1 MPEFRYVARNS
12 EGKLIEGVLS
22 CPDRAAA
29 IHQVERE
36 RAVPIRINPVQAAP
50 APTPAAPKP
59 AAQPPPTAQ
68 SSRASEPATEVLTPV
83 KTDRLGHNQLYL
95 FTEQL
100 AHLLTAGMTLD
111 EGLGIM
117 VRRLKH
123 ARLGGLAKALHQSL
137 VEGRSLSQAM
147 REYPLIFSSL
157 YANMVAAGEASGAL
171 PDILK
176 RLVRHLAGIK
186 ALRDKVQQALVY
198 PALLVLVGAALIV
211 VFIKVMVPQLMGFFA
226 KTGQA
231 LPLPTRIL
239 LEINRLLTSYGWV
252 ALLAGAALYFA
263 FKAFTNSPEGR
274 KSWDTLVWKL
284 PVFSGILRYRY
295 YAQFARTL
303 GTLMENGVTLLRSL
317 ELLEEI
323 SGNLYV
329 RDRMTAVRKAVMD
342 GATMSVALGEQQLF
356 PELFIDMMAVGEQ
369 AGKFGQTMGMIAD
382 VYERELDKQVQ
393 ITTSLV
399 PPVVML
405 GIAAVVGL
413 VVYGILSAV
422 FSLTSGLR

>member
-1 MPEFRYVARNS
+1 MPQFRYVARNCD
-12 EGKLIEGVLS
+12 GKLIEGVLT

-36 RAVPIRINPVQAAP
+36 RAVPIRIEPVQGATSDPP
-50 APTPAAPKP
+50 AEPQP
-59 AAQPPPTAQ
+59 AAQT
-68 SSRASEPATEVLTPV
+68 SRAPEPSTGLAAPT

-123 ARLGGLAKALHQSL
+123 ARLGGLSKALHQSL
-137 VEGRSLSQAM
+137 IEGRSLSQAM

-176 RLVRHLAGIK
+176 RLVRHLSGIK

-226 KTGQA
+226 KTGQT

-239 LEINRLLTSYGWV
+239 LEINRLLTSYWWV
-252 ALLAGAALYFA
+252 AALAGAGLYFG
-263 FKAFTNSPEGR
+263 FKALTRSPEGR

-329 RDRMTAVRKAVMD
+329 RDRMAGVRRAVMD
-342 GATMSVALGEQQLF
+342 GATMSVALGEQGLF

>member
-1 MPEFRYVARNS
+1 MPEFRYVARNC
-12 EGKLIEGVLS
+12 EGKLIEGVLT

-29 IHQVERE
+29 IHHVERE
-36 RAVPIRINPVQAAP
+36 RAVPIRIEPVQATNP
-50 APTPAAPKP
+50 APPTESRPP
-59 AAQPPPTAQ
+59 AQP
-68 SSRASEPATEVLTPV
+68 SRASEPAAEMLAPV
-83 KTDRLGHNQLYL
+83 KTDRIGHNQLYL

-123 ARLGGLAKALHQSL
+123 PRLGGLSKALHQSL

-226 KTGQA
+226 KTGQT

-239 LEINRLLTSYGWV
+239 LEINRLLTAYGWLV
-252 ALLAGAALYFA
+252 LLTGAGLYFA
-263 FKAFTNSPEGR
+263 FKAFTKSPEGR

-399 PPVVML
+399 PPLVML

>member
-12 EGKLIEGVLS
+12 EGKLIEGVLT

-29 IHQVERE
+29 IHHVEKE
-36 RAVPIRINPVQAAP
+36 RAVPIRIEPVQGANP
-50 APTPAAPKP
+50 APPAESRPAAP
-59 AAQPPPTAQ
+59 PT
-68 SSRASEPATEVLTPV
+68 RASEPATVLSAPT

-123 ARLGGLAKALHQSL
+123 ARLGGLSKALHQSL

-211 VFIKVMVPQLMGFFA
+211 VFIKVMVPQLMGFFE
-226 KTGQA
+226 KTGQV

-252 ALLAGAALYFA
+252 AALACAGIYFG
-263 FKAFTNSPEGR
+263 FKALTRSPEGR
-274 KSWDTLVWKL
+274 KSWDTLVWNI

-323 SGNLYV
+323 SGNVYV
-329 RDRMTAVRKAVMD
+329 RDRMSAVRKAVMD

>member
-12 EGKLIEGVLS
+12 EGKLIEGVLT

-29 IHQVERE
+29 IHHVEKE
-36 RAVPIRINPVQAAP
+36 RAVPIRIEPVQGANPAPPAVSRQAAP
-50 APTPAAPKP
+50 PT
-59 AAQPPPTAQ
+59 
-68 SSRASEPATEVLTPV
+68 RDSEPATALSAPT

-123 ARLGGLAKALHQSL
+123 ARLGGLSKALHQSL

-176 RLVRHLAGIK
+176 RLVRHLSGIK

-211 VFIKVMVPQLMGFFA
+211 VFIKVMVPQLMGFFE
-226 KTGQA
+226 KTGQV

-252 ALLAGAALYFA
+252 AALAGVGLYFV
-263 FKAFTNSPEGR
+263 FKALTRSPEGR
-274 KSWDTLVWKL
+274 KSWDTLVWNI

-317 ELLEEI
+317 KLLEEI

-329 RDRMTAVRKAVMD
+329 RDRMAAVRKAVMD
-342 GATMSVALGEQQLF
+342 GATMSVALGEQELF

>member
-12 EGKLIEGVLS
+12 EGKLIEGVLT

-29 IHQVERE
+29 IHHVERE
-36 RAVPIRINPVQAAP
+36 RAVPIRIDPVQGANP
-50 APTPAAPKP
+50 APLAESRP
-59 AAQPPPTAQ
+59 AAQP
-68 SSRASEPATEVLTPV
+68 SRASEPTTALSAPT

-226 KTGQA
+226 KTGQV

>member
-12 EGKLIEGVLS
+12 EGKLIEGVLT

-29 IHQVERE
+29 IHHVEKE
-36 RAVPIRINPVQAAP
+36 RAVPIRIEPVQGANP
-50 APTPAAPKP
+50 APPAESRPAAP
-59 AAQPPPTAQ
+59 PT
-68 SSRASEPATEVLTPV
+68 RASEPATALSAPT

-123 ARLGGLAKALHQSL
+123 ARLGGLSKALHQSL

-211 VFIKVMVPQLMGFFA
+211 VFIKVMVPQLMGFFE
-226 KTGQA
+226 KTGQV

-252 ALLAGAALYFA
+252 AALACAGIYFG
-263 FKAFTNSPEGR
+263 FKALTRSPEGR
-274 KSWDTLVWKL
+274 KSWDTLVWNI

-323 SGNLYV
+323 SGNVYV
-329 RDRMTAVRKAVMD
+329 RDRMSAVRKAVMD